1 MRSAGF
7 EPEDYEDDFIEVWP
21 ENWPAVDLF
30 ISMGTQWRI
39 GMGGATGMDY
49 GALYP
54 QLDRLTDTPEQYDDL
69 FSDIR
74 WMERAALATMNQ
86 K

>member
-1 MRSAGF
+1 M
-7 EPEDYEDDFIEVWP
+7 V
-21 ENWPAVDLF
+21 
-30 ISMGTQWRI
+30 
-39 GMGGATGMDY
+39 DY

-74 WMERAALATMNQ
+74 WLERSALATMNQ

>member
-39 GMGGATGMDY
+39 GMEGRTGLDY

-74 WMERAALATMNQ
+74 WLERSALATMNQ